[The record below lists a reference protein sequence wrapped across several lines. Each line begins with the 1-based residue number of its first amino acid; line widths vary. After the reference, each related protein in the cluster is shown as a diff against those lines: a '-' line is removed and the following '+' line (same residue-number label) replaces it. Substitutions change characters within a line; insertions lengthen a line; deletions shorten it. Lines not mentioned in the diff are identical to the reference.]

1 MAKSK
6 SSNDKGWQ
14 ITAYIAIAVIV
25 VSLLVIGVRF
35 TGHVVQSTGI
45 VNVSVDPTAAINFTT
60 NFINFG
66 NGSVILGQ
74 PYAVLES
81 NVANAVNG
89 SWAYSAQN
97 FTLENIGNINV
108 SLQLKTNKD
117 AAVFIGGTNPEYQYN
132 VTNTKAES
140 CTGASGVTLT
150 AWNDVNTT
158 DPGTTICPSF
168 GFASAYDQIQIDVRL
183 LIPSD
188 SKTGN
193 FTDTFTV
200 TGTAL

>member
-1 MAKSK
+1 MRLT
-6 SSNDKGWQ
+6 G
-14 ITAYIAIAVIV
+14 YAVE
-25 VSLLVIGVRF
+25 G
-35 TGHVVQSTGI
+35 TGI

-60 NFINFG
+60 DFINFG
-66 NGSVILGQ
+66 NGSVILGLSQ
-74 PYAVLES
+74 ALLES
-81 NVANAVNG
+81 DISGAVNG
-89 SWAYSAQN
+89 SWAYEVQH
-97 FTLENIGNINV
+97 FTLENIGNVNV
-108 SLQLKTNKD
+108 SLDLKTNQD
-117 AAVFIGGTNPEYQYN
+117 AATFIGGTNPEYKYN
-132 VTNTKAES
+132 ITNSPSNDQS

-158 DPGTTICPSF
+158 DPGTRICPSF